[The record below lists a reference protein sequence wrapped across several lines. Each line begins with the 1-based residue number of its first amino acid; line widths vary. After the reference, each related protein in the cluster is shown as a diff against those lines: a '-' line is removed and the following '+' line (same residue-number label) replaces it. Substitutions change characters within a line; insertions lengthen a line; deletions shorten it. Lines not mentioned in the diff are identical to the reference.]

1 MINIIEYA
9 IYRDFF
15 HRIFQAM
22 FFFKTKSPQCGEK
35 NKHGNDIADRKHTTV
50 CNQFLCR
57 TEQLYIGWFIW
68 AKAKISKNHVYLPGR
83 YYRIHRSCP
92 YINGIAALAGTKLQT
107 FKTSCEITYLRNPKD
122 IYTIYHTEAEQ
133 LHPPLLTKQQRQG
146 QRLRQAVGGVGSPA
160 VGICWSS
167 SRLFWPNKMLLCWE
181 VGAGENQ
188 PLFSSLLRVVAA
200 HHNHNHNFF
209 SSIFSWLP

>member
-1 MINIIEYA
+1 MNILVFFICHIKTMINIIEYA

-68 AKAKISKNHVYLPGR
+68 EKAKISKNHVYLPGR

-107 FKTSCEITYLRNPKD
+107 FKNSCEITYVRNLKD
-122 IYTIYHTEAEQ
+122 IYTVYHHTEAEQ
-133 LHPPLLTKQQRQG
+133 LSSPNSKDEAKGCGKQWEESGHLQLAFVG
-146 QRLRQAVGGVGSPA
+146 QALG
-160 VGICWSS
+160 C
-167 SRLFWPNKMLLCWE
+167 FD
-181 VGAGENQ
+181 
-188 PLFSSLLRVVAA
+188 
-200 HHNHNHNFF
+200 
-209 SSIFSWLP
+209 